1 MRVFYFTYLSSIN
14 GTEIATENE
23 NATEN
28 HMHPFHI
35 TVDRNQQF
43 IFFIKTILYSQTK
56 DKSKERL
63 LECKPEI

>member
-14 GTEIATENE
+14 VDAI
-23 NATEN
+23 EN

-43 IFFIKTILYSQTK
+43 IFFIETILYSQAK
-56 DKSKERL
+56 DKLEERL